1 MFLSMSEPARSLGRS
16 VSQHASSPA
25 NLQRA
30 AIVSVVSFAFFLA
43 MLAAFYLLQQIGFF
57 LLSTGFLVVYI
68 ITSIG
73 WVLQKRNIVTIYEN
87 GISYRKFRAVW
98 DEIQSVTTGKNG
110 LEIANIKR
118 DKIVIPTSMSGYSE
132 IVNAVKLGLDKDA
145 FSYSGK

>member
-1 MFLSMSEPARSLGRS
+1 
-16 VSQHASSPA
+16 
-25 NLQRA
+25 
-30 AIVSVVSFAFFLA
+30 

>member
-1 MFLSMSEPARSLGRS
+1 MSESARKLGPS
-16 VSQHASSPA
+16 VSQYTTSPA

-43 MLAAFYLLQQIGFF
+43 MLAAFYLRQQIGFF

-73 WVLQKRNIVTIYEN
+73 WVLQKRNFVTIYEN

-98 DEIQSVTTGKNG
+98 DEIQSVTAGKNG
-110 LEIANIKR
+110 LEIASSRR
-118 DKIVIPTSMSGYSE
+118 DKIIIPTSMSGYNE
-132 IVNAVKLGLDKDA
+132 IVNAVKRGLDKDP
-145 FSYSGK
+145 FSYSGE